1 MPSYRVLDMPCVMHP
16 APTEIEVG
24 LGGCERPMPFE
35 GLRQQGAECSA
46 ASPAAAADSG
56 PTLATTTRL
65 LQPTIRL
72 LQPIRQPI
80 PLLTSEGT
88 GTDA

>member
-1 MPSYRVLDMPCVMHP
+1 MMHP
-16 APTEIEVG
+16 VHVSVLEVG
-24 LGGCERPMPFE
+24 VVRCERTQPFE
-35 GLRQQGAECSA
+35 GLRPRAAECSA

-65 LQPTIRL
+65 LQPTIWL

>member
-1 MPSYRVLDMPCVMHP
+1 MPCVMHP
-16 APTEIEVG
+16 VPSVLEEGVVR
-24 LGGCERPMPFE
+24 CERTQPFE
-35 GLRQQGAECSA
+35 GLRQLGTECSA

-80 PLLTSEGT
+80 PPLTSEGT